1 MKLIDTI
8 NMCSHLQRKLF
19 DAGGEYRALRSASV
33 ICYPFV
39 PDHLDANR
47 PSLRC
52 RWSAHEAPPR
62 SAHPSI

>member
-1 MKLIDTI
+1 MNFQLFGKKHVPDDMNPIDPT

-47 PSLRC
+47 PALRC
-52 RWSAHEAPPR
+52 R
-62 SAHPSI
+62 